1 MAHSK
6 AAHGKMDGMAQF
18 NKEHHTMKPGETMV
32 ADGKYTQ
39 GEMENP
45 EHLKRSVDDL
55 AKYAKKN
62 KMGYP

>member
-6 AAHGKMDGMAQF
+6 AAHGKMNAMAQF
-18 NKEHHTMKPGETMV
+18 NENHHTKNPGTTMM

-39 GEMENP
+39 GEMQNP

-55 AKYAKKN
+55 AKYTKKN
-62 KMGYP
+62 KMSYP